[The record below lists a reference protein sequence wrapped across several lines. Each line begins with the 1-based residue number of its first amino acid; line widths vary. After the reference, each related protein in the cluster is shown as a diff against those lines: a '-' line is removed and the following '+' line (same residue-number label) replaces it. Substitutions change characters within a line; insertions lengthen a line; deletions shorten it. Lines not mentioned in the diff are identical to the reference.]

1 MVKKEKPPGF
11 WTTVYCK
18 KCGGGFI
25 AQRLSRCRTVCDACY
40 LPRMWGDVE
49 GDGRQLARAI
59 IDVYKE
65 E

>member
-11 WTTVYCK
+11 WSTVECK
-18 KCGGGFI
+18 QCGGFFI
-25 AQRLSRCRTVCDACY
+25 AQRLGRYRTVCDGCY
-40 LPRMWGDVE
+40 LPPMWGDVE

-59 IDVYKE
+59 IDVYRE